1 MVLLVFKGIVWLYS
15 VGKYINHKDKIRTMP
30 VKKFALSV
38 DENTYQAAK
47 EVVESGAYRNMSHL
61 FEEGA
66 KKIIREEQA
75 KKSQNLCEALAS
87 L

>member
-1 MVLLVFKGIVWLYS
+1 
-15 VGKYINHKDKIRTMP
+15 MP

-38 DENTYQAAK
+38 DEKTYQEAK
-47 EVVESGAYRNMSHL
+47 EVVETGAYRNMSHL

-66 KKIIREEQA
+66 KRIIREELS
-75 KKSQNLCEALAS
+75 KKSQGNPCEALAS

>member
-1 MVLLVFKGIVWLYS
+1 
-15 VGKYINHKDKIRTMP
+15 MP

-38 DENTYQAAK
+38 DEKTYHAAK

-66 KKIIREEQA
+66 KRIIREELS
-75 KKSQNLCEALAS
+75 KKSQEKTM
-87 L
+87 

>member
-1 MVLLVFKGIVWLYS
+1 MV
-15 VGKYINHKDKIRTMP
+15 
-30 VKKFALSV
+30 VKKFAISV
-38 DENTYQAAK
+38 DEKTYQAAK

-66 KKIIREEQA
+66 KRIVREELA
-75 KKSQNLCEALAS
+75 KKSQENPYEALAS

>member
-1 MVLLVFKGIVWLYS
+1 
-15 VGKYINHKDKIRTMP
+15 MP

-87 L
+87 LWVIHVWWEPNDSDVILSA

>member
-1 MVLLVFKGIVWLYS
+1 MPA
-15 VGKYINHKDKIRTMP
+15 KYRIMP
-30 VKKFALSV
+30 VKKFGLSV
-38 DENTYQAAK
+38 DEKTYQAAK

-66 KKIIREEQA
+66 KRIIQEELT
-75 KKSQNLCEALAS
+75 KKSQVNPYEALAS

>member
-1 MVLLVFKGIVWLYS
+1 MPSKYS
-15 VGKYINHKDKIRTMP
+15 IMP
-30 VKKFALSV
+30 VKKFGLSV
-38 DENTYQAAK
+38 DEKTYQAAK

-66 KKIIREEQA
+66 KRIIQEELT
-75 KKSQNLCEALAS
+75 KKSQVNLYEALAS

>member
-1 MVLLVFKGIVWLYS
+1 
-15 VGKYINHKDKIRTMP
+15 MP

-38 DENTYQAAK
+38 DEKTYQEAK
-47 EVVESGAYRNMSHL
+47 EVVETGAYRNMSHL

-66 KKIIREEQA
+66 KRIIREELL
-75 KKSQNLCEALAS
+75 KKSQGNPCEALAS

>member
-1 MVLLVFKGIVWLYS
+1 M
-15 VGKYINHKDKIRTMP
+15 
-30 VKKFALSV
+30 KKFGLSV
-38 DENTYQAAK
+38 DEKTYQAAK

-66 KKIIREEQA
+66 KRIIREELA
-75 KKSQNLCEALAS
+75 KKSQNPYEALAS

>member
-1 MVLLVFKGIVWLYS
+1 MV
-15 VGKYINHKDKIRTMP
+15 
-30 VKKFALSV
+30 VKKFAISV
-38 DENTYQAAK
+38 DEKTYQAAK

-66 KKIIREEQA
+66 KRIVREELA
-75 KKSQNLCEALAS
+75 KKSQENPCEALAS

>member
-1 MVLLVFKGIVWLYS
+1 
-15 VGKYINHKDKIRTMP
+15 MP
-30 VKKFALSV
+30 VKKFGLSV

-47 EVVESGAYRNMSHL
+47 EIVEAGAYRNMSHL

-66 KKIIREEQA
+66 KRIIKEELA
-75 KKSQNLCEALAS
+75 KKSQGKPCEALAP

>member
-1 MVLLVFKGIVWLYS
+1 MPS
-15 VGKYINHKDKIRTMP
+15 KYRIMP
-30 VKKFALSV
+30 VKKFGLSV
-38 DENTYQAAK
+38 DEKTYQAAK

-66 KKIIREEQA
+66 KRIIQEELT
-75 KKSQNLCEALAS
+75 KKSQVNPYEALAS

>member
-1 MVLLVFKGIVWLYS
+1 MPSKYS
-15 VGKYINHKDKIRTMP
+15 IMP
-30 VKKFALSV
+30 VKKFGLSV
-38 DENTYQAAK
+38 DEKTYQAAK

-66 KKIIREEQA
+66 KRIIQEELT
-75 KKSQNLCEALAS
+75 KKSQVNPYEALAS